1 MENTMVNQSKYVSS
15 DFPETTYQVAFENL
29 KKKILVG
36 HQEIIQG
43 KVSSLADARKEFGL
57 DQVGCDIVSLTCNR
71 AKQSKQQNN
80 KGEHRLSSKYST
92 VYMRHFGGYQI

>member
-15 DFPETTYQVAFENL
+15 DFPETTCQVAFENL
-29 KKKILVG
+29 KNEILVG

-57 DQVGCDIVSLTCNR
+57 D
-71 AKQSKQQNN
+71 
-80 KGEHRLSSKYST
+80 
-92 VYMRHFGGYQI
+92 

>member
-1 MENTMVNQSKYVSS
+1 M
-15 DFPETTYQVAFENL
+15 

-80 KGEHRLSSKYST
+80 KGEHSFQDEYGT
-92 VYMRHFGGYQI
+92 GNMRHFGGYQI

>member
-1 MENTMVNQSKYVSS
+1 MENIMVNQSKYVSS

-29 KKKILVG
+29 KNEILVG

-57 DQVGCDIVSLTCNR
+57 D
-71 AKQSKQQNN
+71 
-80 KGEHRLSSKYST
+80 
-92 VYMRHFGGYQI
+92 

>member
-29 KKKILVG
+29 KKEILVG
-36 HQEIIQG
+36 HQDIAQG

-57 DQVGCDIVSLTCNR
+57 D
-71 AKQSKQQNN
+71 
-80 KGEHRLSSKYST
+80 
-92 VYMRHFGGYQI
+92 